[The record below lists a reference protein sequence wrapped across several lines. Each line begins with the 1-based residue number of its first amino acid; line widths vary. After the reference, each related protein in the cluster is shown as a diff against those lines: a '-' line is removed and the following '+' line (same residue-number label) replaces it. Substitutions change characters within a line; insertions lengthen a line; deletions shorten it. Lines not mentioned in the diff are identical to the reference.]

1 LQGIKGIMV
10 PIFQIEDS
18 MQFRATETFPAPL
31 NVQPLPAMVITEK
44 GEPLDEFI
52 VRAEPDFVT
61 SMQVL
66 TAGLFIDCLS

>member
-1 LQGIKGIMV
+1 LQSIKGIMV
-10 PIFQIEDS
+10 PIFHIEDS
-18 MQFRATETFPAPL
+18 MQFRSTETFPAPL

-66 TAGLFIDCLS
+66 TAGLFIDCLP